1 MKTILDIVNQIATTS
16 STKQKEQ
23 ILKDNQQNELLKQVL
38 EYCYNPSKVY
48 GIAKKSLATPTQA
61 TCKFATIFELLDWL
75 QTVNRSSETV
85 DITNAFLNSVEQD
98 LKDLYTKI
106 ILKDLRCGISE
117 KTVLKVFPKLFYLH
131 QVQQAYPMKDNNKPR
146 IGEWF
151 ALQEKLNGSR
161 GDFIPTHNAILS
173 RQGIAFSG
181 MGHIVKEIKD
191 LFGNDYVIDGELIRN
206 NVDNLSDEEN
216 FTLSC
221 SIINT
226 QDDTIEKT
234 DIIFIVYDIIPME
247 EFLNEKSKKLFKDRY
262 KDLMKFEEIAK
273 EKGTKYITF
282 SHNLYEGTDQSKIQE
297 WLDKMDEQGK
307 EGLMLYKNDYYR
319 CKRHNGLLK
328 VKSFLSCDVEC
339 IGLYEGEGKYE
350 GMLGGIIVD
359 YKGYEVGVGSG
370 FDDATREH
378 LWKHQGEI
386 VGRIVQIKYKTESK
400 NKKGGLSL
408 QFPIFQ
414 VVRELGK
421 EVSYN

>member
-131 QVQQAYPMKDNNKPR
+131 QVQQAYPMKDSNKPKV
-146 IGEWF
+146 GEWF
-151 ALQEKLNGSR
+151 ALQVKHNGSR
-161 GDFIPTHNAILS
+161 GDFLPTHNAILS

-181 MGHIVKEIKD
+181 MGHIIKEIKD

-206 NVDNLSDEEN
+206 NVDNLSDEDN

-226 QDDTIEKT
+226 QDDKNKT
-234 DIIFIVYDIIPME
+234 DIVFTVYDIIPME
-247 EFLNEKSKKLFKDRY
+247 EFLNEKSKKLFRDRY
-262 KDLMKFEEIAK
+262 KDLMKFEELAK
-273 EKGTKYITF
+273 EKGIKYIKF

-297 WLDKMDEQGK
+297 WLNKMDEQGK

-339 IGLYEGEGKYE
+339 IGVYEGDGKYK

-378 LWKHQGEI
+378 LWKHQGEV